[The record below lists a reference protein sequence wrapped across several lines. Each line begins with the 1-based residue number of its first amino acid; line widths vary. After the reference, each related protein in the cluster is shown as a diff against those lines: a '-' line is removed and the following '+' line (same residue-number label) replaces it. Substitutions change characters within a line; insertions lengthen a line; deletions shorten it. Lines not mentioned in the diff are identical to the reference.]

1 MLYFTYPPH
10 SPLIE
15 MSATSSC
22 DRDISSFY
30 YSESDDDASST
41 ATIDHEEYPKES
53 SLEGASFLPNL
64 FQRFDR
70 ARLQGYF
77 WKAKYLFRRIQA
89 SSNFENIP
97 LPLFK
102 REIEPGQEWLRGAML
117 CAWGTAS
124 ILALNVIITIIAL
137 GVGYS
142 GQSEDK
148 YFMYA
153 ELYQGDCSVTGNWT
167 TGMHVVINILS
178 SALLAASNYVMQCL
192 SAPSRA
198 DVDEAHSR
206 RQWLDIGIIS
216 TRNLAVMDNKRK
228 ALWGLLLISSLP
240 IHMLFVRP
248 LLASTYRAG
257 STDQRPGITRLYS
270 RLSVISSTQ
279 LS

>member
-1 MLYFTYPPH
+1 
-10 SPLIE
+10 

-41 ATIDHEEYPKES
+41 ATIGHEEYPKES

-97 LPLFK
+97 LPLLK

-124 ILALNVIITIIAL
+124 ILALNVIITIIAV

-148 YFMYA
+148 YFTYA

-257 STDQRPGITRLYS
+257 STDQRPGITRLYF